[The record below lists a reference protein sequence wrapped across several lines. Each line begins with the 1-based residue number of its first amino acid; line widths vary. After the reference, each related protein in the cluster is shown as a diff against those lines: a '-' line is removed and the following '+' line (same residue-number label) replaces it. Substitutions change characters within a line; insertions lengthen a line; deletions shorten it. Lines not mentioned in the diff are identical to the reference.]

1 MKYYSEIL
9 KKNFDTVEDLETAER
24 NEKERVV
31 KAEKERMAAEAERK
45 EKAAVAKAEFDEA
58 LQDYKSVVKK
68 YNDTIAEMK
77 RLLINAETRYLEK
90 KKKYE
95 ETTCAGLTGNWD
107 SESIYRLFDMFK
119 RCLGI
124 DK

>member
-45 EKAAVAKAEFDEA
+45 EKVAVAKAEFDEA
-58 LQDYKSVVKK
+58 LRDYKSAVKK
-68 YNDTIAEMK
+68 YDETIAEMK

-95 ETTCAGLTGNWD
+95 EATCADLTGNWD
-107 SESIYRLFDMFK
+107 SEYPYRLFDMFK
-119 RCLGI
+119 SCFGI
-124 DK
+124 K

>member
-45 EKAAVAKAEFDEA
+45 EKIAVAKAEFDEA
-58 LQDYKSVVKK
+58 LRDYKSAVKK
-68 YNDTIAEMK
+68 YDETIAEMK

-95 ETTCAGLTGNWD
+95 ETAGAGSAGNWD
-107 SESIYRLFDMFK
+107 SEYPYRLFDMFK
-119 RCLGI
+119 ELLW
-124 DK
+124 

>member
-9 KKNFDTVEDLETAER
+9 KKNFDTVEDLETAES

-45 EKAAVAKAEFDEA
+45 EKVAVAKAEFDEA
-58 LQDYKSVVKK
+58 LQDYKSAVKK
-68 YNDTIAEMK
+68 FDETVAEMK
-77 RLLINAETRYLEK
+77 RMLINAETRYLEK

-95 ETTCAGLTGNWD
+95 EATCADLTGNWD
-107 SESIYRLFDMFK
+107 SEYPYRLFDMFK

>member
-45 EKAAVAKAEFDEA
+45 EKIAVAKAEFDEA

-95 ETTCAGLTGNWD
+95 ETTCAGLIENWD
-107 SESIYRLFDMFK
+107 SEYPYRLFDMFK

-124 DK
+124 K

>member
-1 MKYYSEIL
+1 MKYHSEIL

-45 EKAAVAKAEFDEA
+45 EKVAVAKAEFDEA
-58 LQDYKSVVKK
+58 LRDYKSAVKK
-68 YNDTIAEMK
+68 FDETVAEMK
-77 RLLINAETRYLEK
+77 RMLINAETRYLEK

-95 ETTCAGLTGNWD
+95 EVAGAGFAGNWD
-107 SESIYRLFDMFK
+107 SEYPYRLFDMFK
-119 RCLGI
+119 SCFGI
-124 DK
+124 K

>member
-9 KKNFDTVEDLETAER
+9 KKNFDTVEDLETAES

-45 EKAAVAKAEFDEA
+45 EKIAVAKAEFDEA
-58 LQDYKSVVKK
+58 LQDYKSTVKK
-68 YNDTIAEMK
+68 YDETIAEMK
-77 RLLINAETRYLEK
+77 RALINAETRYLEK

-95 ETTCAGLTGNWD
+95 EITGSGLTENWD
-107 SESIYRLFDMFK
+107 SEYPYRLFDMFK
-119 RCLGI
+119 ELLW
-124 DK
+124 

>member
-9 KKNFDTVEDLETAER
+9 KKNFDTVEDLETAES

-45 EKAAVAKAEFDEA
+45 EKVAVAKAEFDEA
-58 LQDYKSVVKK
+58 LRDYKSAVKK
-68 YNDTIAEMK
+68 CDETVAEMK

-95 ETTCAGLTGNWD
+95 EIAGAGFAGSWD
-107 SESIYRLFDMFK
+107 SEYPYRLFDMFK
-119 RCLGI
+119 SCFGI
-124 DK
+124 K

>member
-9 KKNFDTVEDLETAER
+9 KKNFDTVEDLETAES

-45 EKAAVAKAEFDEA
+45 EKVAVAKAEFDEA
-58 LQDYKSVVKK
+58 LRDYKSAVKK
-68 YNDTIAEMK
+68 FDETIAEMK
-77 RLLINAETRYLEK
+77 RMLINAETRYLEK

-95 ETTCAGLTGNWD
+95 EIAGAGFAGNWD
-107 SESIYRLFDMFK
+107 SEYPYRLFDMFK
-119 RCLGI
+119 ELLW
-124 DK
+124 

>member
-9 KKNFDTVEDLETAER
+9 KKNFDTVEDLETAES

-45 EKAAVAKAEFDEA
+45 EKATVAKAEFDEA
-58 LQDYKSVVKK
+58 LQDYKSAIKK
-68 YNDTIAEMK
+68 YDETITEMK
-77 RLLINAETRYLEK
+77 KLLINAETKYFEK

-95 ETTCAGLTGNWD
+95 KATSDD
-107 SESIYRLFDMFK
+107 SKYEYLYSLSDMF
-119 RCLGI
+119 RELFW
-124 DK
+124 